1 MSTAL
6 YPLPWWLIVH
16 SPGLASCSGT
26 TYRTVLAL
34 AIAYW
39 AGHCTDLPT
48 DETSLACLARQPMN
62 AWKQAKHQVL
72 PTLQTILPHLKREHD
87 RIDATR
93 HKMRQLA
100 KQATAASVAARLKR
114 TAAAQP
120 QRPLIS
126 PTRSPVASARRTPIA
141 ATTAENTTSTGARF
155 TD

>member
-87 RIDATR
+87 RCNKVR
-93 HKMRQLA
+93 
-100 KQATAASVAARLKR
+100 
-114 TAAAQP
+114 AAQLRQIARARAGLGKTKTQSP
-120 QRPLIS
+120 PTQQPFIS
-126 PTRSPVASARRTPIA
+126 PTRSPVAGARRTPIA